1 MEFPPHGLKL
11 QLRNITNYIL
21 TLKVQMEANNAESVD
36 GEIDLEE
43 EKAIHERV
51 IFITIKFFRVIVL

>member
-1 MEFPPHGLKL
+1 MDS
-11 QLRNITNYIL
+11 ITNYIL

-51 IFITIKFFRVIVL
+51 KRCA